1 MACSSSSACCSSS
14 SRREANEV
22 AVAAPAEG
30 EGAAAAPVEDQVAA
44 AALAE
49 GEVVAAAPA
58 EGEGAAAAPAESEG
72 AAAAPAEGEGAP
84 PPICS
89 CGTSREH
96 IGAPVCDLLGPFGVA
111 REMYASGQ
119 WQVRDSAS
127 DPLGAALITNE
138 SFSPNNDYEWASAG
152 LACIRDHFVLI
163 VRRHA
168 HRFHFPP
175 YPPMYVYEYL
185 GGRHFPTPRFHFE
198 HFDLVRRRFRSGPD
212 LRDWNDI
219 GIYQPLTLIPDRDP
233 DRHSLAPHVDLY
245 LARRLLVIQVAADPL
260 PPAPAIPPWLVWH
273 QHFTP
278 DTSVTSTESEPLS
291 TEVPSSTDVT
301 STSTPLP
308 AQMEATALHVQLS
321 DGEDD
326 AGEDDTVAE
335 GEGTHGRL
343 TGTLTGI
350 PWAQLLR
357 DNPDAVEL

>member
-72 AAAAPAEGEGAP
+72 AAAAPAEGEWAP
-84 PPICS
+84 PLPA
-89 CGTSREH
+89 EH
-96 IGAPVCDLLGPFGVA
+96 FGAPVCDIFGPLRVT
-111 REMYASGQ
+111 REMYASGR
-119 WQVRDSAS
+119 WQFDDSAS
-127 DPLGAALITNE
+127 VRFGAALVTNE
-138 SFSPNNDYEWASAG
+138 SFSPNDDWQWAPAG
-152 LACIRDHFVLI
+152 LVPIRDDFVLI

-168 HRFHFPP
+168 CQFHFPP
-175 YPPMYVYEYL
+175 YPPMDVVYEYL

-260 PPAPAIPPWLVWH
+260 PPIPAIPPWLVWR
-273 QHFTP
+273 QRFTP
-278 DTSVTSTESEPLS
+278 ATSATA
-291 TEVPSSTDVT
+291 VPSSTDVT
-301 STSTPLP
+301 STSSPLS
-308 AQMEATALHVQLS
+308 ARMEATAVHFQPS

-326 AGEDDTVAE
+326 AGVVW
-335 GEGTHGRL
+335 L
-343 TGTLTGI
+343 
-350 PWAQLLR
+350 
-357 DNPDAVEL
+357 

>member
-1 MACSSSSACCSSS
+1 M
-14 SRREANEV
+14 
-22 AVAAPAEG
+22 
-30 EGAAAAPVEDQVAA
+30 
-44 AALAE
+44 
-49 GEVVAAAPA
+49 
-58 EGEGAAAAPAESEG
+58 
-72 AAAAPAEGEGAP
+72 
-84 PPICS
+84 
-89 CGTSREH
+89 
-96 IGAPVCDLLGPFGVA
+96 
-111 REMYASGQ
+111 
-119 WQVRDSAS
+119 RDSAS
-127 DPLGAALITNE
+127 DPLGAALVTNE
-138 SFSPNNDYEWASAG
+138 SFSPNDDYEWASAG
-152 LACIRDHFVLI
+152 LAFIRDDFVLI

-168 HRFHFPP
+168 CQVHFPP

-212 LRDWNDI
+212 LRDFNEH

-260 PPAPAIPPWLVWH
+260 PPIPAIPPWLVWR

-278 DTSVTSTESEPLS
+278 ATSVTSTAEPS

-308 AQMEATALHVQLS
+308 AQMEATALHFQLS

-343 TGTLTGI
+343 TGTPRSDTEYGTLTGI

>member
-1 MACSSSSACCSSS
+1 MAGKRPRNSLFKFDATNYSGKAG
-14 SRREANEV
+14 RAGGRV
-22 AVAAPAEG
+22 ADPPAS
-30 EGAAAAPVEDQVAA
+30 EGAAAAPVKDQVAA

-72 AAAAPAEGEGAP
+72 AAAAPAEGEWAP
-84 PPICS
+84 PLPA
-89 CGTSREH
+89 EH
-96 IGAPVCDLLGPFGVA
+96 FGAPVCDILGPLRVT

-119 WQVRDSAS
+119 WQVVDSAS
-127 DPLGAALITNE
+127 VRFGAALVTNE
-138 SFSPNNDYEWASAG
+138 SFSPNDDYQWASAG
-152 LACIRDHFVLI
+152 LVPIRDDFVLI
-163 VRRHA
+163 VRRLA
-168 HRFHFPP
+168 CQFHFPP
-175 YPPMYVYEYL
+175 YPPMDVAYEYL

-212 LRDWNDI
+212 LRDFNEH

-260 PPAPAIPPWLVWH
+260 PPIPAIPPWLVWR

-278 DTSVTSTESEPLS
+278 ATSLTSTAEPS
-291 TEVPSSTDVT
+291 TEPSSTDVT

-308 AQMEATALHVQLS
+308 AQMEATALHFQLS

-343 TGTLTGI
+343 TGI
-350 PWAQLLR
+350 PDPTPNTA
-357 DNPDAVEL
+357 P